1 MQVFYHYAPFILT
14 ALGTEVGL
22 TGYYLDVV
30 LQVSFEGLL
39 WVGTTL
45 FLAAAGFTTGRLI
58 QRLNLSSHTD
68 LVTGIWNR
76 RYFYLRLDEEEAR
89 ATRKKT
95 PLCVAMI
102 DVDDFKA
109 VNDIYGHA
117 MGDVLLS
124 DLAAIFRK
132 NTRAT
137 DIVTRWGGDE
147 FAIIFPETS
156 LTDAL
161 EVMERIRRKVEA
173 RFQSSYGLTISAGM
187 ILIEPDQDIKD
198 LFIKADQAL
207 YKAKTQKNTV
217 ITIAD
222 L

>member
-1 MQVFYHYAPFILT
+1 MQVFCRYAPLILT
-14 ALGTEVGL
+14 VLWTIVGL
-22 TGYYLDVV
+22 TGYYLDIV
-30 LQVSFEGLL
+30 LQVGFAGLL
-39 WVGTTL
+39 WLGAAL
-45 FLAAAGFTTGRLI
+45 FLAAAGFSTGRLI

-68 LVTGIWNR
+68 FVTGLWNR

-95 PLCVAMI
+95 PLCVGMI

-109 VNDIYGHA
+109 VNDTYGHA
-117 MGDVLLS
+117 VGDILLS
-124 DLAAIFRK
+124 DLAAVFRK

-156 LTDAL
+156 LKDAL
-161 EVMERIRRKVEA
+161 EVMERIRRKVDA
-173 RFQSSYGLTISAGM
+173 RFHSSHGLTISAGIIM
-187 ILIEPDQDIKD
+187 IEPDQDIKD
-198 LFIKADQAL
+198 LLVKADQAL
-207 YKAKTQKNTV
+207 YKAKTQKNAV